1 MKQNMKKIMFLAVTA
16 AVLSACHKEPYPQD
30 RDGEFLVYTVKG
42 ENVDYTDF
50 NTYYIADE
58 VLVVGEDGKAEASS
72 TNNALSLVDEV
83 KKMMT
88 SRGYE
93 YIADKESADLGL
105 QLTYMEETTRY
116 LNYVSDPYW
125 WLDYP
130 GYWRPGYWG
139 NYGGWYHPYPVTY
152 TYSTTSL
159 ALDMVDKK
167 AVQEDGQKLHVIWS
181 AFIGGE
187 TGYANRDVVK
197 LRLGIDQAF
206 EQSAYI
212 KK

>member
-1 MKQNMKKIMFLAVTA
+1 MKKIIFLAA
-16 AVLSACHKEPYPQD
+16 AAFVIAACQKEPYPQD

-42 ENVDYTDF
+42 EDVDYSKF
-50 NTYYIADE
+50 ATYYIPDE
-58 VLVVGEDGKAEASS
+58 VLVVGEDGKAEPS
-72 TNNALSLVDEV
+72 TTSNALALVGEV
-83 KKMMT
+83 KEMMT
-88 SRGYE
+88 SRGYTYVE
-93 YIADKESADLGL
+93 DKEKAELGL
-105 QLTYMEETTRY
+105 QLTYMEETTKY

-130 GYWRPGYWG
+130 GYWGGYWG

-159 ALDMVDKK
+159 VLDMVDKT
-167 AVQEDGQKLHVIWS
+167 AAEGEDRKLPVIWS

-187 TGYANRDVVK
+187 SGYANRDMMK
-197 LRLGIDQAF
+197 LKLGIGQAF

-212 KK
+212 EK

>member
-1 MKQNMKKIMFLAVTA
+1 MKKIIFLAAAISLVT
-16 AVLSACHKEPYPQD
+16 ACHKEPYPQD

-42 ENVDYTDF
+42 DVSDF
-50 NTYYIADE
+50 SGFTTYYIADE
-58 VLVVGEDGKAEASS
+58 VMVVGENGKAEASTTS
-72 TNNALSLVDEV
+72 NALSLVNEV
-83 KKMMT
+83 RKMME
-88 SRGYE
+88 SRGYTYE
-93 YIADKESADLGL
+93 ADKTLADLGL

-130 GYWRPGYWG
+130 GYWGSGYWG

-159 ALDMVDKK
+159 VLDMVDRT
-167 AVQEDGQKLHVIWS
+167 AVQGEDQKLPVIWS

-187 TGYANRDVVK
+187 TGYANRDVFK
-197 LRLGIDQAF
+197 LRAGIDQAF
-206 EQSAYI
+206 VQSSYI
-212 KK
+212 EKK

>member
-1 MKQNMKKIMFLAVTA
+1 MKKIIFFAVA
-16 AVLSACHKEPYPQD
+16 ASLVMACHKEPYPQD

-42 ENVDYTDF
+42 EIEDYSKFTTF
-50 NTYYIADE
+50 HIADE
-58 VLVVGEDGKAEASS
+58 VLVVSGNGKEESS
-72 TNNALSLVDEV
+72 TSSNSLALVNEV
-83 KKMMT
+83 KNMMT
-88 SRGYE
+88 SRGYTYE
-93 YIADKESADLGL
+93 ADKETADLGL

-130 GYWRPGYWG
+130 GYWGAGYWG

-159 ALDMVDKK
+159 VLDMVDRLAEAGENKK
-167 AVQEDGQKLHVIWS
+167 LPVIWS

-187 TGYANRDVVK
+187 TGYANRDAQK
-197 LRLGIDQAF
+197 LKMGINQAF
-206 EQSAYI
+206 AQSEYI